1 MILVAMLDLIPVGVF
16 SRVGAVYAEGDGG
29 GEETPEIAE
38 VALAGTGPTSDTPE
52 QLGLPEDTGAPGF
65 QNDCSLPGNTC
76 EKEEGSGLGDVNE
89 VGEGETYV
97 KQANVVVIKA
107 GNQEFFYKPDGPS
120 CNSLSDPYC
129 VFWGGTSITV
139 VRNLEGRDNKEISN
153 IQFWVTGDDDDDTG
167 DDDDDTGDDD
177 DDTGDDDDDTGDD
190 DDDTGDD
197 DDDTGD
203 DDDDTGD
210 DDDDTGDDDD
220 DTGDDDDDTGDDDDD
235 TGDDD
240 DDTGDDDDDTGDD
253 DDDDT
258 GDDDDDTGDDD
269 DDEQERYNLVLDPY
283 CIEMNGGYFLVWE
296 IINPNNFSVDAT
308 WTLDGAGAGG
318 SLAPGTTFVGY
329 TEDGPATH
337 TLHVTWGFGQASSSS
352 SEVCAPKKTTT
363 TTTTPNAFTPPA
375 DPEPLIPVTGVD
387 LSGDFFLRRML
398 FSLGILMVGLSLVA
412 KGTANKIRK

>member
-1 MILVAMLDLIPVGVF
+1 MNHKTKKVLRFAGSLMILVAMLDLIPVGVF

-89 VGEGETYV
+89 VGEGETFV

-220 DTGDDDDDTGDDDDD
+220 DTGDDDDD
-235 TGDDD
+235 
-240 DDTGDDDDDTGDD
+240 
-253 DDDDT
+253 
-258 GDDDDDTGDDD
+258 
-269 DDEQERYNLVLDPY
+269 DEQERYNLVLDPY

-387 LSGDFFLRRML
+387 LNGDFFLRRML

>member
-1 MILVAMLDLIPVGVF
+1 MKVNTKKVLRIAGSLLILVAMLDLIPVGVF
-16 SRVGAVYAEGDGG
+16 SQVGAVYAEGDGG
-29 GEETPEIAE
+29 EEGPEVVEIAS
-38 VALAGTGPTSDTPE
+38 VGTGPTSDTPE
-52 QLGLPEDTGAPGF
+52 QLGLPEDVGAPGY
-65 QNDCSLPGNTC
+65 QNDCDLPDNSC

-89 VGEGETYV
+89 VGEGETFV

-120 CNSLSDPYC
+120 CDSLSDPYC
-129 VFWGGTSITV
+129 VFWGASSVTV
-139 VRNLEGRDNKEISN
+139 VRNLADSDNKDISN
-153 IQFWVTGDDDDDTG
+153 IQFWLTGDDDDDTG

-240 DDTGDDDDDTGDD
+240 D
-253 DDDDT
+253 
-258 GDDDDDTGDDD
+258 DDD

-352 SEVCAPKKTTT
+352 SEMCAPKKTTT
-363 TTTTPNAFTPPA
+363 TSTTPNAFTPPA